1 MVANLMSWERIR
13 HVPVEDKEHNLIG
26 LVTYRAVLKFLTGG
40 GVLADTP
47 VSEIMRTDVTTV
59 GLETATIEALRLMR
73 RLRIGCLPV
82 VQDGR
87 LVGIL
92 TEEDFMTIASRL
104 LEQRLGEA

>member
-1 MVANLMSWERIR
+1 MKTE
-13 HVPVEDKEHNLIG
+13 
-26 LVTYRAVLKFLTGG
+26 
-40 GVLADTP
+40 
-47 VSEIMRTDVTTV
+47 VTTV
-59 GLETATIEALRLMR
+59 GLETQTIDAIRLLR

-104 LEQRLGEA
+104 LESKLAGSAT